1 MQLLLT
7 SNSRKSEGILSEG
20 TDGFTLLEVMIAVA
34 IFFMATFAILNLVGS
49 SVRAARGLEPFNL
62 DASSVVAELS
72 LTNRLEEG
80 EIPRDIIKHF
90 EELHPGYTCGG
101 SITEVRTNGLFEV
114 ELLVGGV
121 TAGKHVVA
129 STSKVLLFRP
139 AGSMRGPG
147 GGLPR

>member
-1 MQLLLT
+1 MKLIKHCKPSSDVAAQQGNCAAF
-7 SNSRKSEGILSEG
+7 S
-20 TDGFTLLEVMIAVA
+20 LLEVMIAVA

-80 EIPRDIIKHF
+80 EIPREIIKHF
-90 EELHPGYTCGG
+90 EDMHPGYTCGG
-101 SITEVRTNGLFEV
+101 SIIEVRTNGLYQV

-129 STSKVLLFRP
+129 TTSKILLFRP
-139 AGSMRGPG
+139 FTGARNQG
-147 GGLPR
+147 GTRP